1 VPEPERNDAAAR
13 EKRGPAARNRRHLRN
28 RRRSSGAF
36 RAMRTAFRPYEWKH
50 GSADRSGI
58 AAADGGT
65 SVAVPEEENKRMEYS
80 CDTLK
85 CSFDGGVALVA
96 INRPEALNA
105 LNGKVFMELGGVFEE
120 MGRDDRVRAVVLTG
134 EGDRAFAAGSDIT
147 EMRRYSVLEAREFAG
162 AANRTQEKIE
172 TFEKPVIAAI
182 NGFALGGGCELAM
195 ACDIRIASD
204 NAKFGQPEINLGLI
218 PGAGGTQRLA
228 RLIGLGRAKELVY
241 SGKII
246 DAARAYEWGL
256 VNRVVP
262 QAELIGEAMKLAS
275 VIAGKSL
282 PILALAKEAF
292 NNGFN
297 LDLDRALRLEIGCF
311 AACFGTEDH
320 REGMLAFAEKRKP
333 AFKDR

>member
-1 VPEPERNDAAAR
+1 MECSYET
-13 EKRGPAARNRRHLRN
+13 LR
-28 RRRSSGAF
+28 
-36 RAMRTAFRPYEWKH
+36 
-50 GSADRSGI
+50 
-58 AAADGGT
+58 
-65 SVAVPEEENKRMEYS
+65 
-80 CDTLK
+80 
-85 CSFDGGVALVA
+85 CSFNGGVALVA

-105 LNGKVFMELGGVFEE
+105 LNRKVFTELSGAFEE

-134 EGDRAFAAGSDIT
+134 EGAKAFAAGSDIT

-162 AANRTQEKIE
+162 VANRTQEKIE
-172 TFEKPVIAAI
+172 TFVKPVIAAI

-228 RLIGLGRAKELVY
+228 RLIGLGRAKEMVY

-256 VNRVVP
+256 VNKVVP
-262 QAELIGEAMKLAS
+262 QAELIGEATKLAS
-275 VIAGKSL
+275 AISGKSL

-297 LDLDRALRLEIGCF
+297 LDLDRALQLEMVCF
-311 AACFGTEDH
+311 ASCFGTEDH
-320 REGMLAFAEKRKP
+320 REGMLAFTEKRKP
-333 AFKDR
+333 AFRDK